1 MNIYKNILEIANR
14 DGLSLNEIERR
25 AGVGHGSISRWKT
38 QDPTVTNLLK
48 VAKALKVKIT
58 VLIK

>member
-1 MNIYKNILEIANR
+1 MEIANR

-38 QDPTVTNLLK
+38 QTPKITNLLK
-48 VAKALKVKIT
+48 VAEALNVGLKAL
-58 VLIK
+58 IK

>member
-1 MNIYKNILEIANR
+1 MNIYENIMEIANR

-25 AGVGHGSISRWKT
+25 ANIGHGSISRWKT
-38 QDPTVTNLLK
+38 QDPKVTNLMK
-48 VAKALKVKIT
+48 VAKALKVRIN